1 MITIIQ
7 TEFAHAQY
15 FEEDKLVQITWKKVP
30 KLSLEDYQMVIIK
43 GLEFQE
49 QHPEKVHNYLSDIRE
64 QGILSPEYRKWFQDV
79 AVPRTVKNGLKMG
92 AVLFDGNVFQKY
104 YLNNILNFTKTF
116 GIKFKFFGKREE
128 AIEWFR
134 KG

>member
-7 TEFAHAQY
+7 TDFALSQY
-15 FEEDKLVQITWKKVP
+15 FEEDKLVQITWEKVP

-43 GLEFQE
+43 SLEFQE
-49 QHPEKVHNYLSDIRE
+49 QHPGKALNYLSDIRD

-79 AVPRTVKNGLKMG
+79 AVPRAVKNGLKMG

-116 GIKFKFFGKREE
+116 GIKFKFFSKREE
-128 AIEWFR
+128 AIEFFR

>member
-7 TEFAHAQY
+7 TDFALSQY

-43 GLEFQE
+43 SLEFQE
-49 QHPEKVHNYLSDIRE
+49 QHPGKVLNYLSDIRD

-79 AVPRTVKNGLKMG
+79 AVPRAVKNGLKMG

-116 GIKFKFFGKREE
+116 GIKFKFFSKREE
-128 AIEWFR
+128 AIEFFR

>member
-7 TEFAHAQY
+7 TDFALSQY
-15 FEEDKLVQITWKKVP
+15 FEEDKLVQINWKKVP

-43 GLEFQE
+43 SLEFQE
-49 QHPEKVHNYLSDIRE
+49 QHPGKVLNFLSDIRD

-116 GIKFKFFGKREE
+116 GIKFKFFSKREE
-128 AIEWFR
+128 AIEFFR